1 MSAKYYGTTHRHPF
15 HFDEVAVA
23 IFRRYP
29 NPFATHVLTEDTMF
43 REVRGD
49 VLYTRRFLT
58 KTNRLPKWGERFFA
72 NLKKYVPLIEE
83 SIVDRKTK
91 RVTTYT
97 RNIGLSRFMIA
108 TEKVTY
114 TPDPGNLLETIA
126 IKEVWIESGLYGF
139 RTAVKNFGIER
150 FKQNCTKATEGFN
163 HVLHTLKHQNQN
175 LNMHLKETQQ
185 RRWNQMKN
193 AKENFCEKIGG
204 ANTLEKN

>member
-1 MSAKYYGTTHRHPF
+1 MGPVSFFSPHSLCYLSNISKIIL
-15 HFDEVAVA
+15 FD
-23 IFRRYP
+23 FCS
-29 NPFATHVLTEDTMF
+29 
-43 REVRGD
+43 
-49 VLYTRRFLT
+49 RRFLT